1 MYTRVVQLVLLTAAS
16 LFEAKVQLYQFT
28 SYTKSQNNNKKILSA
43 DSALLFQ
50 LSQIVTTKARKSNR
64 GVFLQIMGSIKES
77 IFIQYH
83 IYIYIQM
90 CVFKFY
96 FELTAAFGYKVY
108 QTKDRIGIPG
118 KQMNFG
124 NRCAAQQRKAV
135 PGRKSGKICSGKR
148 KEDRT
153 SHVFKEIE
161 IKNRVIQS
169 TLTQKKRP

>member
-1 MYTRVVQLVLLTAAS
+1 
-16 LFEAKVQLYQFT
+16 
-28 SYTKSQNNNKKILSA
+28 
-43 DSALLFQ
+43 
-50 LSQIVTTKARKSNR
+50 
-64 GVFLQIMGSIKES
+64 
-77 IFIQYH
+77 
-83 IYIYIQM
+83 M

-148 KEDRT
+148 KEDST